1 MPIVHTTDAGHR
13 QVLTD
18 ALLTTFRERA
28 AEHDRAN
35 TFNHDD
41 IADLR
46 AAGYF
51 VALVPEEFGGLGL
64 TVEEMTLEQMRLA
77 GASPAT
83 ALAVNMHQI
92 WMGVARFVHGGGDS
106 SVDFVFEDAVA
117 GEIFAFGVS
126 EPANDLV
133 LFGSVTEAAPREDG
147 GYAFT
152 GTKIFTTLGPAWT
165 RLGTFGADRTD
176 SDDVRNV
183 WAFLDRDDAGVSS
196 VEDWD
201 TLGMRATQSWT
212 TKLDGAVARPER
224 VVRRIPPG
232 PTQDPL
238 VLGIFLTFEILLA
251 AVYTGIAQR
260 ALDVA
265 VEAVRTRRSVKRD
278 DVYATDPDIRWHL
291 AGAAIELDGLYPQIR
306 DLARGLDAREERPLW
321 MPQASALKS
330 RCTEA
335 ALRVVEQAVRSVG
348 GSSYR
353 SKNELSRLY
362 RDVLAGLFHPS
373 DDESVHAAWANALLG
388 PVS

>member
-1 MPIVHTTDAGHR
+1 MP
-13 QVLTD
+13 
-18 ALLTTFRERA
+18 
-28 AEHDRAN
+28 
-35 TFNHDD
+35 
-41 IADLR
+41 
-46 AAGYF
+46 
-51 VALVPEEFGGLGL
+51 
-64 TVEEMTLEQMRLA
+64 
-77 GASPAT
+77 
-83 ALAVNMHQI
+83 
-92 WMGVARFVHGGGDS
+92 
-106 SVDFVFEDAVA
+106 
-117 GEIFAFGVS
+117 IFAFGVS

-147 GYAFT
+147 GYALT

-176 SDDVRNV
+176 PDDVRNV

-278 DVYATDPDIRWHL
+278 DVYATDPDIRWRL